1 MDFYQWGSTASER
14 ELSLPCD
21 ELLPDAELVLHRA
34 VDVDAPSAVV
44 FRWLCQLKI
53 APYSYDLIDN
63 FGRRSPRE
71 LTPGAQRLERGQ
83 RVMTIFR
90 LEEFEPDRSITAVRP
105 GLAITYAALPGRL
118 LMRIRARGR
127 WRWRWLPY
135 LDLVMA
141 RKQLLTLKKL
151 AEAAPTPTPSA
162 GAPARPTQG

>member
-14 ELSLPCD
+14 ELPLPCD

-34 VDVDAPSAVV
+34 VDVDAAPAAL
-44 FRWLCQLKI
+44 FRWVCQLKV

-71 LTPGAQRLERGQ
+71 LTPGAERLERGQ
-83 RVMTIFR
+83 RVMTVFR
-90 LEEFEPDRSITAVRP
+90 LADFEPDRSITAVRA

-127 WRWRWLPY
+127 RRWRWLP
-135 LDLVMA
+135 
-141 RKQLLTLKKL
+141 TWI
-151 AEAAPTPTPSA
+151 S
-162 GAPARPTQG
+162 